1 MPKNKFPFTHF
12 LLDSTFGTKKV
23 QFKGYKWYVFCVL
36 LRFFSD
42 LSWSDPFPNFVS
54 VKISPPRLGG
64 SGFGKIV
71 IERKKSIYKPVFDH
85 AE

>member
-1 MPKNKFPFTHF
+1 MKRLIETVKKRHETITPKEYLALTDEEKR
-12 LLDSTFGTKKV
+12 DV
-23 QFKGYKWYVFCVL
+23 
-36 LRFFSD
+36 
-42 LSWSDPFPNFVS
+42 VS